1 MISSAIPSVKY
12 SFSGSALM
20 LTNGSTAIDL
30 AAAAPVPWV
39 GDPGGVVTP
48 GAFRAWAN
56 TAAVACRSAGSLA
69 SAFNTACSTQ
79 AGASAR
85 KPRNGGGGDVKHCAM
100 IACAVLPMNGVRPVS
115 ISYTAQAI

>member
-30 AAAAPVPWV
+30 AAAAAPVPCV

-48 GAFRAWAN
+48 GAFSAWAN
-56 TAAVACRSAGSLA
+56 TAAVAWRSAGSLA
-69 SAFNTACSTQ
+69 SAFITACSTQ

-85 KPRNGGGGDVKHCAM
+85 NPRNGGGGDVKHCAM
-100 IACAVLPMNGVRPVS
+100 IACAVLPTKGV
-115 ISYTAQAI
+115 